1 VSGASAQIPE
11 ADAALEQILTHV
23 TVPHSNLFVDPSKV
37 DPNEE
42 ERPTTDVSRAAMS
55 RLRTPFEVDNTDQE
69 TQRGE

>member
-1 VSGASAQIPE
+1 M
-11 ADAALEQILTHV
+11 THV
-23 TVPHSNLFVDPSKV
+23 TAPHSNLFVDPSKV

-55 RLRTPFEVDNTDQE
+55 RLRTPFEVDNTDRE